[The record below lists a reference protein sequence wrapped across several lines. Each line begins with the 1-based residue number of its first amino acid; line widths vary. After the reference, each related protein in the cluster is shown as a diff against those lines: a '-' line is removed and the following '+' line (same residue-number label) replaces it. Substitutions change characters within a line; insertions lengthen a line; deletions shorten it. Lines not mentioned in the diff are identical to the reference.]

1 MKKIDL
7 KKKKV
12 TKKSKLAACV
22 MKLYCILFI
31 IGEAFI
37 LLGPLFVVS
46 YYNFGSFYPLKFK
59 DTTWCVVKYFYI
71 FYFGYVILL
80 MPLLLMIKV
89 ILNMDR
95 KDIYACLLYT
105 SPSPRD

>member
-71 FYFGYVILL
+71 CKTEYTKTFSGMAKILTRT
-80 MPLLLMIKV
+80 V
-89 ILNMDR
+89 SN
-95 KDIYACLLYT
+95 T
-105 SPSPRD
+105 SDL

>member
-95 KDIYACLLYT
+95 KDIYAVIQT
-105 SPSPRD
+105 DDGRSD

>member
-71 FYFGYVILL
+71 FYFGSIPKFV
-80 MPLLLMIKV
+80 
-89 ILNMDR
+89 
-95 KDIYACLLYT
+95 
-105 SPSPRD
+105 

>member
-31 IGEAFI
+31 I
-37 LLGPLFVVS
+37 
-46 YYNFGSFYPLKFK
+46 
-59 DTTWCVVKYFYI
+59 
-71 FYFGYVILL
+71 
-80 MPLLLMIKV
+80 
-89 ILNMDR
+89 
-95 KDIYACLLYT
+95 
-105 SPSPRD
+105 

>member
-12 TKKSKLAACV
+12 TKKSKLAACM

-37 LLGPLFVVS
+37 LFGPLFVVS

-95 KDIYACLLYT
+95 KDIYAAVQT
-105 SPSPRD
+105 DDGRSD

>member
-95 KDIYACLLYT
+95 KDIYAAVQADDD
-105 SPSPRD
+105 R

>member
-12 TKKSKLAACV
+12 TKKSLAACV

-37 LLGPLFVVS
+37 CFGPLFVIS

-59 DTTWCVVKYFYI
+59 DTTWCGVKYFYI
-71 FYFGYVILL
+71 FYFGYIILL
-80 MPLLLMIKV
+80 MPILLMIKG

-95 KDIYACLLYT
+95 KDIYDAVQADDD
-105 SPSPRD
+105 R

>member
-22 MKLYCILFI
+22 MKLYCILLI

-95 KDIYACLLYT
+95 KDIYAVIQT
-105 SPSPRD
+105 DDGRSD

>member
-12 TKKSKLAACV
+12 TKKSLAACV

-37 LLGPLFVVS
+37 CFCPLFVIS

-59 DTTWCVVKYFYI
+59 DTTWCGVKYFYI
-71 FYFGYVILL
+71 FYFGYIILL
-80 MPLLLMIKV
+80 MPILLMIKG

-95 KDIYACLLYT
+95 KDIYDAVQADDD
-105 SPSPRD
+105 R